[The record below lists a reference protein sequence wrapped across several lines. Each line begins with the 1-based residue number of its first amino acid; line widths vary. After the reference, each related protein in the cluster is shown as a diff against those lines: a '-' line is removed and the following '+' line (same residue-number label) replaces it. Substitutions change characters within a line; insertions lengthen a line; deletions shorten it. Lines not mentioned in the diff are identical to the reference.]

1 VLYATILTLAT
12 TTGLHTAKNKKMVDT
27 IAQVR
32 YSVIINKQR
41 GHLMFYIYEKTSTY
55 IMGKMNTRTGE
66 VRPDHR
72 QSYKTMPAAKA
83 ALTRMS
89 KRYRADLLETV
100 NDPLF
105 RYGIAE
111 AEYFHKTIEKSRT
124 RTNIMNNEQF
134 SEKVNTPGYLSPA
147 SESYWSM

>member
-1 VLYATILTLAT
+1 MY
-12 TTGLHTAKNKKMVDT
+12 
-27 IAQVR
+27 
-32 YSVIINKQR
+32 
-41 GHLMFYIYEKTSTY
+41 YIYEKSSTY
-55 IMGKMNTRTGE
+55 IMGKLNTRTGE

-72 QSYKTMPAAKA
+72 QSYKTMAAAKA

-89 KRYRADLLETV
+89 KRYRADLLDSV

-124 RTNIMNNEQF
+124 VENLMDGTPFTET
-134 SEKVNTPGYLSPA
+134 VNTPGYMSPR

>member
-1 VLYATILTLAT
+1 
-12 TTGLHTAKNKKMVDT
+12 
-27 IAQVR
+27 
-32 YSVIINKQR
+32 
-41 GHLMFYIYEKTSTY
+41 MFYIYEKSSTY
-55 IMGKMNTRTGE
+55 IMGKVNLRDGV

-100 NDPLF
+100 NDPQF
-105 RYGIAE
+105 RFAIAD
-111 AEYFHKTIEKSRT
+111 AEYFHTNIEKKRT
-124 RTNIMNNEQF
+124 VYSIMDQAKERPIT
-134 SEKVNTPGYLSPA
+134 ETVNTPGYMSPS

>member
-1 VLYATILTLAT
+1 M
-12 TTGLHTAKNKKMVDT
+12 GK
-27 IAQVR
+27 
-32 YSVIINKQR
+32 INKWD
-41 GHLMFYIYEKTSTY
+41 GL
-55 IMGKMNTRTGE
+55 

-72 QSYKTMPAAKA
+72 QSYKTMAAAKA

-89 KRYRADLLETV
+89 KRHRAEMLDSV

-111 AEYFHKTIEKSRT
+111 AEYFHKTIEKQVKKRNLLT
-124 RTNIMNNEQF
+124 DEEFMEPANRPMHC
-134 SEKVNTPGYLSPA
+134 SPS

>member
-1 VLYATILTLAT
+1 
-12 TTGLHTAKNKKMVDT
+12 
-27 IAQVR
+27 
-32 YSVIINKQR
+32 
-41 GHLMFYIYEKTSTY
+41 
-55 IMGKMNTRTGE
+55 MGKMNTRTGE

-89 KRYRADLLETV
+89 KRYRADLLESV
-100 NDPLF
+100 NDPVY

-111 AEYFHKTIEKSRT
+111 ADYFHKTIEKSRT

>member
-1 VLYATILTLAT
+1 MYYV
-12 TTGLHTAKNKKMVDT
+12 
-27 IAQVR
+27 
-32 YSVIINKQR
+32 
-41 GHLMFYIYEKTSTY
+41 YEKSSTY
-55 IMGKMNTRTGE
+55 IMGKVNTRTGE

-100 NDPLF
+100 NDPVF

-111 AEYFHKTIEKSRT
+111 ADYFHKSIEKSRKT
-124 RTNIMNNEQF
+124 SNMMSGKPIVEP
-134 SEKVNTPGYLSPA
+134 VNTPNYMSPS
-147 SESYWSM
+147 SEAYWSM